1 MLVLQSEGPKFKSS
15 HDHLLDLFLV
25 KKVHVQPS
33 WHTLFW
39 KIPNWFAPVQ
49 LRFLFAVFTF
59 EPPMR
64 RKVNRP
70 TDWRILKIVLAQFRV
85 GSITRV
91 TAEIE
96 PKFRI
101 QSEICGSGN
110 GSGLQLHLFFGPG
123 FWTLCTE
130 KIFRL
135 YFGFWEILTADLLNK
150 LQRIGGSSFPIH
162 LPH

>member
-1 MLVLQSEGPKFKSS
+1 M
-15 HDHLLDLFLV
+15 
-25 KKVHVQPS
+25 
-33 WHTLFW
+33 
-39 KIPNWFAPVQ
+39 
-49 LRFLFAVFTF
+49 
-59 EPPMR
+59 
-64 RKVNRP
+64 NRP

-85 GSITRV
+85 GSITWV

-123 FWTLCTE
+123 FWTWFWFWVLCTE

-135 YFGFWEILTADLLNK
+135 YFGFREK
-150 LQRIGGSSFPIH
+150 F
-162 LPH
+162 